1 MPQEPNRLL
10 RFLIPAIMGL
20 AGLGIAIAVM
30 KNTGKQHA
38 APPITANNATPGVQP
53 SAQPVT
59 QPGSAPSGNQPAAS
73 PSTAVS
79 PAQPA
84 EPVPAPPGAAL
95 TGLHAKV
102 FAGDPLASNFAP
114 VGSLDAPGKNPLA
127 PHLKIEFDDFG
138 AGVRELRLADHYES
152 VKNDANVLVQTA
164 IEHNGVRLVPFAA
177 QWLSINGQKVFLTRD
192 AAGPVW
198 RQVAPDKPG
207 HFEAIILDD
216 KDTPIARVERRY
228 AIRPNSHVIQLAQR
242 VENLSAQ
249 ALTISFVTYGPADL
263 PQERGG
269 YGGDKRKVRF
279 GYLRNAGQDP
289 SRKHPIANEFIT
301 PHQTAMGSG
310 ENGLY
315 EPVAPQ
321 WPNDV
326 SRENG
331 FELTW
336 AGMTNRYYA
345 VAATP
350 WFEGDPPTPMALTN
364 YAMVDRVMIGNAV
377 SFQDPTSGTTRTKV
391 TRVNTSDM
399 TAPEMA
405 LRMATA
411 GASVAPGASLDL
423 GFAIYA
429 GPLSKQQIAREP
441 VADASNLESLVV
453 FNFGG
458 MCGPCTFPFI
468 TSTLH
473 SLLVFFHDYLTR
485 DWALAIAL
493 LVVCVRTI
501 LHPLTR
507 WSQIKMQRFAKQMQG
522 MAPKQKAI
530 QERYGAD
537 RQRLQQEMAK
547 LWREEGVSPL
557 GMVGCLPMFLVTP
570 VWIALYAMLYFS
582 VELRHEPAFYG
593 VVQKIVPNFP
603 NFMGWFLS
611 DLSEPDRFIRFN
623 SSVTIPMI
631 GEVDSINI
639 LPLILG
645 AVFFVHQKYLT
656 PPSATQLTPEQEMQQ
671 KMIKWMSVIMFPVF
685 MYGAPAGLSIYF
697 IVNSTL
703 AIFENKWIK
712 AHADKHGLLDVDKTK
727 KTKKKEGF
735 FARLQRA
742 AEERA
747 KMVEQARKQQQQ
759 KKR

>member
-1 MPQEPNRLL
+1 MPQEPNRFL
-10 RFLIPAIMGL
+10 RVLIPAIL
-20 AGLGIAIAVM
+20 GLGGLFIAIAVM
-30 KNTGKQHA
+30 KNAGKQHA
-38 APPITANNATPGVQP
+38 APPITANNPAPA
-53 SAQPVT
+53 AQPA
-59 QPGSAPSGNQPAAS
+59 GPSGQPAPNQPAAQ
-73 PSTAVS
+73 PTTQ
-79 PAQPA
+79 PTTQPA
-84 EPVPAPPGAAL
+84 DPAAPAPAAAPMA
-95 TGLHAKV
+95 GLHAKV
-102 FAGDPLASNFAP
+102 FAGDPLAANFAP
-114 VGSLDAPGKNPLA
+114 VGSLDAPGKNPSA
-127 PHLKIEFDDFG
+127 PHLRIDFDDFG
-138 AGVRELRLADHYES
+138 AGVRELRLANHYES

-164 IEHNGVRLVPFAA
+164 VEHNGVRLVPFAA
-177 QWLSINGQKVFLTRD
+177 QWLSVNGQKVFLTRD

-198 RQVAPDKPG
+198 RQIATDKPG
-207 HFEAIILDD
+207 QFEAIILDGAE
-216 KDTPIARVERRY
+216 TPIARVERAY
-228 AIRPNSHVIQLAQR
+228 VIRPNSHVVQLAQR
-242 VENLSAQ
+242 VFNLSPAPI
-249 ALTISFVTYGPADL
+249 TISLVTYGPADL

-301 PHQTAMGSG
+301 PHATALGGS

-315 EPVAPQ
+315 EPVLPQ
-321 WPNDV
+321 WPNEV
-326 SRENG
+326 SNENG

-336 AGMTNRYYA
+336 AGMTNRYFS

-350 WFEGDPPTPMALTN
+350 WFEGDAPVPMSLAKYAL
-364 YAMVDRVMIGNAV
+364 VDRVMIGNAV
-377 SFQDPTSGTTRTKV
+377 SFQDPAGGAARTKV
-391 TRVNTSDM
+391 TRVNASDM
-399 TAPEMA
+399 TTPEMA
-405 LRMATA
+405 LRL
-411 GASVAPGASLDL
+411 ASASETLAPGASTDL
-423 GFAIYA
+423 GLAIYA
-429 GPLSKQQIAREP
+429 GPLSKPQIKREP
-441 VADASNLESLVV
+441 VADAANLESLVV

-473 SLLVFFHDYLTR
+473 SLLLFFHDYLTR

-507 WSQIKMQRFAKQMQG
+507 WSQIKMQRFAKQMQAMG
-522 MAPKQKAI
+522 PKQKVI

-537 RQRLQQEMAK
+537 RQKLQQEMAK

-593 VVQKIVPNFP
+593 VVQKVIPNFP

-611 DLSEPDRFIRFN
+611 DLSEPDRFFRFG
-623 SSVTIPMI
+623 SSVNIPMI

-639 LPLILG
+639 LPFILG

-712 AHADKHGLLDVDKTK
+712 AHAEKHGLLDVEKSK
-727 KTKKKEGF
+727 SAKKKEGF
-735 FARLQRA
+735 FAKLQRA

-747 KMVEQARKQQQQ
+747 RMVEQARKQSQQ